1 MKSRAVVYIS
11 LATDIL
17 IAVSK
22 FIAASF
28 SHSSAMISEGIHSI
42 IDAVSQ
48 LLLILGFVKA
58 SKPPDDKRPF
68 GYGRELY
75 FWSFIVSL
83 LIFVLGGCISFYQG
97 IIKIRKN
104 GPVHDNAM
112 MDFIVLAIAILFNT
126 ISLLAALKTFN
137 KQRGDV
143 PFWKAV
149 KLTKDPSTIIVL
161 LGDVGDILGL
171 VVAFVGVLL
180 RELTHDSY
188 YDGFASIVIGV
199 ILVSV
204 SAILVRE
211 SKSLLMGESIGKK
224 TLREIIALAEKDESV
239 VKVKK
244 NFSIYMAPEDVLL
257 QLNAV
262 FKRDLTTQQLT
273 ASITRISEQIK
284 QDFPKVKQVF
294 IEPVR

>member
-112 MDFIVLAIAILFNT
+112 MDYIVLAIAILFNT

-171 VVAFVGVLL
+171 IVAFVGVLL

-294 IEPVR
+294 IEPVL